1 MLENLLKVLRS
12 PLILL
17 GLVLFIISLFFGT
30 QPSYLYYLTVAQ
42 LIYTPIMVE
51 HIVKLHNWEKLIIAT
66 GMLSV
71 SILTVEVTPELAN
84 IAAGMYVLAT
94 FVIAKKGIERFL
106 HRGFTNKAEIVIDI
120 GVIYIAIG
128 GLWFLAY
135 IAGIDTGFPPII
147 NWLTS
152 IHFHYSAFLLCISLG
167 LIGRLTQGRL
177 YNFIAVIFVTGPM
190 LVALGITFSRI
201 LEIVSVILYIL
212 AIYALFFMLFRIRM
226 PFLQALSI
234 RLTIAS
240 LCFTILWSLL
250 YAYGNLTEKT
260 IVTIPDMLHFH
271 GFYNCV
277 IFGLF
282 TIVGWSIKVPE
293 TKQPPY
299 SFPVS
304 GIRGKLNEV
313 GEGFP
318 GLVDS
323 LADFVDCSTLP
334 RSITHFYEHTNQ
346 YRLFASVTWKPWFK
360 PFAFIYQGISKK
372 IGQLNLPYSSHRV
385 EMTGTIHSVDNS
397 LDGREK
403 PRVWKRQIEDETV
416 FVAIY
421 SKHTSNDKTYMNI
434 ALPLPFSTMVGI
446 LELSEQ
452 HGELHIKSNG
462 TGDSGTYLAIGNY
475 VMKLPLHEY
484 FIITEE
490 AGDLIATHI
499 MTIFGLHFLHIDY
512 KIVLKLQKE

>member
-1 MLENLLKVLRS
+1 MQENLLKVLRS
-12 PLILL
+12 PLILF
-17 GLVLFIISLFFGT
+17 GLVLFIFSLLFGT
-30 QPSYLYYLTVAQ
+30 QSSYLYYLTVAQ
-42 LIYTPIMVE
+42 LIYIPIMVE
-51 HIVKLHNWEKLIIAT
+51 HIVKLHKWEQLIIAI
-66 GMLSV
+66 GMFSV
-71 SILTVEVTPELAN
+71 FVMTFEGTLEIAN
-84 IAAGMYVLAT
+84 IGAGMYVLAT

-106 HRGFTNKAEIVIDI
+106 HRGFENKAEIVIDI
-120 GVIYIAIG
+120 GLIYIAIG

-135 IAGIDTGFPPII
+135 KAGIDTGFPPII
-147 NWLTS
+147 NWLTA

-167 LIGRLTQGRL
+167 LIGRLTHGRL
-177 YNFIAVIFVTGPM
+177 YNFIAIIFVTGPM
-190 LVALGITFSRI
+190 LVALGITFSRVI
-201 LEIVSVILYIL
+201 EIVSVIFYII

-250 YAYGNLTEKT
+250 YAYGNLTGNS
-260 IVTIPDMLHFH
+260 IVTIPNMLHFH
-271 GFYNCV
+271 GLYNCV
-277 IFGLF
+277 IFGIF
-282 TIVGWSIKVPE
+282 TIIGWSIRVPE
-293 TKQPPY
+293 TKQQPY

-304 GIRGKLNEV
+304 RIRGKLNEV
-313 GEGFP
+313 GESYP
-318 GLVDS
+318 GLVDR
-323 LADFVDCSTLP
+323 LEDFMDVSTLP
-334 RSITHFYEHTNQ
+334 RSITHFYEHTNE
-346 YRLFASVTWKPWFK
+346 YRLFASVIWEPWFK

-385 EMTGTIHSVDNS
+385 EMTGTIHLVDSS

-421 SKHTSNDKTYMNI
+421 SKHTSNEKTYMNI

-452 HGELHIKSNG
+452 HGKLHLKSNG
-462 TGDSGTYLAIGNY
+462 TGDAGTYLAIGNY

-490 AGDLIATHI
+490 AGDLMATHD
-499 MTIFGLHFLHIDY
+499 MTIFGLRFLHIDY
-512 KIVLKLQKE
+512 KIMLKD